1 MQLFIKFLI
10 LKIQIQ
16 KLIGFQILETNI
28 VIIKSVHVE
37 FIKNKFI
44 SDSNVQEPDLKVM
57 TLNSTISEKY
67 KNPEVIGLN
76 EPKKSQRVRKEKHKY
91 IFYFY

>member
-1 MQLFIKFLI
+1 
-10 LKIQIQ
+10 
-16 KLIGFQILETNI
+16 

>member
-1 MQLFIKFLI
+1 
-10 LKIQIQ
+10 
-16 KLIGFQILETNI
+16 
-28 VIIKSVHVE
+28 
-37 FIKNKFI
+37 
-44 SDSNVQEPDLKVM
+44 M
-57 TLNSTISEKY
+57 TLSSTISEKY